1 MERLMLP
8 LGPTEVAENLHEL
21 NLDEINLHEIGLHEI
36 TLHEING
43 RLHAVL
49 DSLASDPTHPNPS
62 PRAAT
67 PQQMAGLLS
76 ELMRAGQWL
85 RTLPGDRSPALE
97 QELGAYR
104 KNVERL
110 RAVLPSIHT
119 TLLRER
125 ARLEQERARVQSA
138 ATWASASRQTL

>member
-1 MERLMLP
+1 MERLMLL
-8 LGPTEVAENLHEL
+8 LGTTELAENLHE
-21 NLDEINLHEIGLHEI
+21 ISLHEINVHEI
-36 TLHEING
+36 TLHDING
-43 RLHAVL
+43 RLRAVL
-49 DSLASDPTHPNPS
+49 DSLSSDPAHPNLS

-85 RTLPGDRSPALE
+85 RTLPSDYGPELE
-97 QELGAYR
+97 LELNAYR

-110 RAVLPSIHT
+110 RAVLPSIHN

-125 ARLEQERARVQSA
+125 ARLEQERARVHSA
-138 ATWASASRQTL
+138 AAWDTGSRQTL